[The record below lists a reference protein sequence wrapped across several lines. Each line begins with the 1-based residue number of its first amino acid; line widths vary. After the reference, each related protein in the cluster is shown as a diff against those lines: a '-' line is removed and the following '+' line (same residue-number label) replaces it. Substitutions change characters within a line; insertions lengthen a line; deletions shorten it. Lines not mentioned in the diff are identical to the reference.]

1 MPDTMDYKA
10 WQRVKKFIS
19 ENVNPA
25 GVINT
30 FAGDSTKVPKGW
42 LLCDGS
48 AVSRTEYPRLFEAIG
63 TLYGAGDGETTF
75 NLPDLRGKFLLGSS
89 SEYSLGGTGG
99 EKSHVLSIN
108 ELPSHSHSV
117 SVDYSGSHQHTA
129 TTSSNGS
136 HNHTGSGTTSS
147 NGSHAHTQYVATDS
161 GGAYSVNYDYDG
173 YASNGRRVSQ
183 GIDTGDAGAH
193 THTYSFSTSSNGS
206 HNHTL
211 TTSSNGSHNH
221 TASAAN
227 TGGGV
232 AHENMPPYITLNYII
247 KY

>member
-99 EKSHVLSIN
+99 
-108 ELPSHSHSV
+108 
-117 SVDYSGSHQHTA
+117 
-129 TTSSNGS
+129 
-136 HNHTGSGTTSS
+136 
-147 NGSHAHTQYVATDS
+147 
-161 GGAYSVNYDYDG
+161 AYSVNYDYDG